1 VACVSWTI
9 RRLEKPVIIQSLEF
23 LILFVQAKRI
33 IKLAWLEGWFFGSA
47 FTRLTKSTIRKSFR
61 IKLIC
66 YKELPTINLDYLINP
81 FEISGSDRLFD
92 KAFAVQS
99 C

>member
-33 IKLAWLEGWFFGSA
+33 IKPAGLEGCFSA
-47 FTRLTKSTIRKSFR
+47 LSFTMLPETLIRKSSRKKVDILKR
-61 IKLIC
+61 ITNHKFGLS
-66 YKELPTINLDYLINP
+66 YKS
-81 FEISGSDRLFD
+81 F
-92 KAFAVQS
+92 
-99 C
+99 